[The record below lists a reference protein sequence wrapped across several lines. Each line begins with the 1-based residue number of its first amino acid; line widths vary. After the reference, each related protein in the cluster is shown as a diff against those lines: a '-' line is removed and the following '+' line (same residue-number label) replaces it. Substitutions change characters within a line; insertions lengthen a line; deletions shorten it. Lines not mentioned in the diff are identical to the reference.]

1 MIIWLPPDQIPIKH
15 YLDFG
20 HDGDDGEGDA
30 DEHVEADEELV
41 QLALA
46 GEVPGVVEEHEHH
59 GRHRARV
66 HQPRAGQQRAQP
78 APAVSLLDTGRK
90 NLSNYW
96 PWFLCNRA
104 VNEHSAKFSYSRP
117 FSIVS

>member
-1 MIIWLPPDQIPIKH
+1 MH
-15 YLDFG
+15 HLDFG
-20 HDGDDGEGDA
+20 HDGDDREGDA

-66 HQPRAGQQRAQP
+66 HQPSAGQQRAQP
-78 APAVSLLDTGRK
+78 ALAVSLLET
-90 NLSNYW
+90 
-96 PWFLCNRA
+96 
-104 VNEHSAKFSYSRP
+104 FSYCWRRI
-117 FSIVS
+117 FAN